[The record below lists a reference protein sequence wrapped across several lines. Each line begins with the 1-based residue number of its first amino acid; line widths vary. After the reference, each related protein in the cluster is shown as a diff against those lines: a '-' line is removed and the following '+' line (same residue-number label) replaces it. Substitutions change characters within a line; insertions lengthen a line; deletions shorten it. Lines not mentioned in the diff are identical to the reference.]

1 MNEADKKDDLKEM
14 AIKEIESVL
23 WKLGA
28 SGGSG
33 MFPDF
38 EVVNSDLDYGIQ
50 RDGDDIL
57 IETRWVKSS
66 TQQRVLIRVKVEKEY
81 C

>member
-57 IETRWVKSS
+57 IETKLTQCS
-66 TQQRVLIRVKVEKEY
+66 TKKRLLIRLKIEKEY
-81 C
+81 W